1 MQRNSGDGSSLSSDE
16 SAFLPNKE
24 EDVLGYGKWLAE
36 ELSWSTDSSSCTSL
50 VSRSPVKARKHSKT
64 LKELDAATKS
74 ELEAII
80 EESKRLLAETKTKK
94 VTDESKLKALATPQR
109 RPNNSTFITPQPQR
123 QRQNLRAPNTS
134 ATPGNYSTDQFLA
147 SFRKDAKEAREI
159 TKKNLDN
166 IVVESKKQHEKSRS
180 VINRNTNAEGAKT
193 RKDLAAR
200 IAEAESNIERN
211 NRRQFEEFQKN
222 LLDRLGQP
230 PDIHYRDS
238 SSTATTAATTISGGA
253 QEPSK
258 RRRPTRKAQKPNRWV

>member
-1 MQRNSGDGSSLSSDE
+1 MVNGLSNKCQANIKNLVSQCFIGYLAVQQSKWRRLREDTVVMQRNSGDGSSLSSDE

-24 EDVLGYGKWLAE
+24 EDVLDHGKWLAE

-94 VTDESKLKALATPQR
+94 VTDESKLKAFATPQR

-134 ATPGNYSTDQFLA
+134 ATPGKISTEQLLA
-147 SFRKDAKEAREI
+147 SFRKDAKEYACC
-159 TKKNLDN
+159 
-166 IVVESKKQHEKSRS
+166 
-180 VINRNTNAEGAKT
+180 
-193 RKDLAAR
+193 
-200 IAEAESNIERN
+200 
-211 NRRQFEEFQKN
+211 
-222 LLDRLGQP
+222 
-230 PDIHYRDS
+230 
-238 SSTATTAATTISGGA
+238 
-253 QEPSK
+253 
-258 RRRPTRKAQKPNRWV
+258 